1 MSQRASVRAIAKARL
16 KAMGVPHVNKV
27 MGLGLS
33 HTRNQN
39 MQRTSQGRKQ
49 LAAHLKL
56 VHVRPPRSLPS
67 VSSSH
72 RRPPGWRARCHII
85 RKPALAH
92 LGGGLAAALGRSW

>member
-39 MQRTSQGRKQ
+39 MQRTSQGRKL
-49 LAAHLKL
+49 LANVQKRHQP
-56 VHVRPPRSLPS
+56 VWRRVTSGSLAKDGYRAQMGIGRK
-67 VSSSH
+67 
-72 RRPPGWRARCHII
+72 RRFRIAQ
-85 RKPALAH
+85 
-92 LGGGLAAALGRSW
+92 